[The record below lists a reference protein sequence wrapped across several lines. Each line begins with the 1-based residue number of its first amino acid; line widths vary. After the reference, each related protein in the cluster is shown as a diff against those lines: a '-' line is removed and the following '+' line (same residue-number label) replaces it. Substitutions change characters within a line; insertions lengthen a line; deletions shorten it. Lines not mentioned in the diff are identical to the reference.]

1 MHSNECSKYMCVV
14 CNGTKQ
20 QNSLQLVHTYKCATE
35 GNYFQYIQRIHVYL
49 EHALVKF

>member
-1 MHSNECSKYMCVV
+1 MHSNECSKYM

-35 GNYFQYIQRIHVYL
+35 GNYI
-49 EHALVKF
+49 